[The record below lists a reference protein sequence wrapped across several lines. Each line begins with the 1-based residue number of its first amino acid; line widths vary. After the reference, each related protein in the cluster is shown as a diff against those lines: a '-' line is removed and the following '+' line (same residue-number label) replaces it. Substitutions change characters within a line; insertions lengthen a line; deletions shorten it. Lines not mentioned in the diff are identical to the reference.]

1 MNNNDYEKRVQQSYA
16 SLGISQPAKM
26 AAGGVVEDTGGML
39 NAAARNV
46 KPKLKAEDEAYFNA
60 HNQYATDHAAYS
72 DAYNKWVA
80 DWNAG
85 KTEAAYA
92 GIAEPT
98 APTLPT
104 AQGDLDINAYQA
116 QLAAAAQ
123 NKAASRVGGI
133 RAFANPE
140 AYNLAGHAG
149 VSSFE
154 DGGEAV
160 AVQDPRSMDLEQFL
174 LENSRTKFGPVD
186 VQEVRSSRGQGKYDT
201 RVSKDVDGFQAFA
214 DVDVG
219 GKKLSQVGASY
230 VGHGRI
236 GNYEVQYVYDPETKQ
251 PVITGAIRKELSPTS
266 DVSAEGVYV
275 PQRDGK
281 DYYNAGIKYTKRF
294 ENGGEAQADRKVVSQ
309 EESGYRSGLSPEQYA
324 KAIASYDLPQA
335 ELDAILSPTKAQKY
349 AKEVLDTVR
358 PGKDGIYGEKAD
370 VETMHADMY
379 GNPSGRYFDTG
390 KGVLNKINAVPK
402 LPAAGVYTN
411 ATPDEVTV
419 NVNSG
424 LPSKNVFV
432 HELQHKLDDDQGS
445 NRNNRLKAEKF
456 PEAYVRD
463 LGNNKRW
470 TDTSDDYSTLYD
482 NVKNAYSTY
491 RKKYKLSGDFS
502 ERGLIP
508 ELKRIESTLPVG
520 MNIFDTDIGKAVS
533 KGLPKFKFAYY
544 NQTAPSKGTY
554 MYSVDTAEQAGA
566 LRKAIEPGSEKD
578 IFAEPKRTV
587 RALKEKVTDFIKS
600 KK

>member
-1 MNNNDYEKRVQQSYA
+1 MNNTPPFDNDYEKRVQQSYA

-46 KPKLKAEDEAYFNA
+46 KPKLKAEDEAYFKA

-154 DGGEAV
+154 NGGEAV
-160 AVQDPRSMDLEQFL
+160 AAQDPRSMDLEQFL
-174 LENSRTKFGPVD
+174 LENSRTQLGPVD
-186 VQEVRSSRGQGKYDT
+186 VQEVRSARGPGKYDT
-201 RVSKDVDGFQAFA
+201 RISKDEGGFQAFA

-219 GKKLSQVGASY
+219 DKKLSQVGASF
-230 VGHGRI
+230 VGRGRI

-275 PQRDGK
+275 PQKDGK
-281 DYYNAGIKYTKRF
+281 DYYNAGVRYTKRF
-294 ENGGEAQADRKVVSQ
+294 DKGGEVEKTGKFEAEVLANAR
-309 EESGYRSGLSPEQYA
+309 LSPDYYVQPEPDL
-324 KAIASYDLPQA
+324 IIERAS
-335 ELDAILSPTKAQKY
+335 
-349 AKEVLDTVR
+349 
-358 PGKDGIYGEKAD
+358 
-370 VETMHADMY
+370 
-379 GNPSGRYFDTG
+379 
-390 KGVLNKINAVPK
+390 
-402 LPAAGVYTN
+402 
-411 ATPDEVTV
+411 
-419 NVNSG
+419 
-424 LPSKNVFV
+424 
-432 HELQHKLDDDQGS
+432 
-445 NRNNRLKAEKF
+445 
-456 PEAYVRD
+456 
-463 LGNNKRW
+463 
-470 TDTSDDYSTLYD
+470 
-482 NVKNAYSTY
+482 
-491 RKKYKLSGDFS
+491 
-502 ERGLIP
+502 
-508 ELKRIESTLPVG
+508 
-520 MNIFDTDIGKAVS
+520 S
-533 KGLPKFKFAYY
+533 KGLKDFDRRIAE
-544 NQTAPSKGTY
+544 QSKGTNAAVDPSRYIRKDSTIFPFENKLNVLGWVQSNKPDQIQAKTAVDPEYAAFLSRLEAADPKMQSAFDRMLKKREFDTVVHEMTHANQIKEAFASDKDYERAARLAKRYSKAMELQNY
-554 MYSVDTAEQAGA
+554 MDKEEYLNPMS
-566 LRKAIEPGSEKD
+566 GSG
-578 IFAEPKRTV
+578 
-587 RALKEKVTDFIKS
+587 LKERELGAYLNSYEGIHPSAKTVSGKQALIPFEKTYLGNQVLPPAKGLDKLLEELGAFGAFSDLRDPETLKYVNKMMGREKRKPTAAAKT